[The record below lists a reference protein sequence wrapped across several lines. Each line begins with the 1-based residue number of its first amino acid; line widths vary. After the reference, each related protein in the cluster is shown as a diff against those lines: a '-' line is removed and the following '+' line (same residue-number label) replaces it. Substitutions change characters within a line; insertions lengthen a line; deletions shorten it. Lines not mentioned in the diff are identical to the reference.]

1 MRSGKWYIVA
11 MLVILAACGCRAEP
25 LFGGGERDCMNNLK
39 QMGLCLR
46 MYSNENPKGLLP
58 PKLSVLY
65 PEYITD
71 ISILVCPVR
80 GVRPLTAE
88 QIDAQS
94 DYVYTPPTGLNPTE
108 DVKVPLISDRDG
120 NHGANGRHVLFADG
134 HVERVR

>member
-1 MRSGKWYIVA
+1 MRSGKWYIGA
-11 MLVILAACGCRAEP
+11 ILAILAACGCRAEP
-25 LFGGGERDCMNNLK
+25 LLGGSERDCMNNMK
-39 QMGLCLR
+39 QVGLCLR
-46 MYSNENPKGLLP
+46 MYSGEDPKGFLP

-80 GVRPLTAE
+80 GRRPLTAE

-94 DYVYTPPTGLNPTE
+94 DYVYTAPADLRGIDDTA
-108 DVKVPLISDRDG
+108 PLLSDRDG

-134 HVERVR
+134 HVERVP